1 MYKIRGKITEAQDQ
15 EINTDKGD
23 FVKKLVTIEELDT
36 GFGNSMQFEVFG
48 QSAINVI
55 EHDKKLTQGQVVNID
70 FYIKSRE
77 YKGKFY
83 NTLMIKEVRIEDSS
97 TRLAEESIP
106 FS

>member
-1 MYKIRGKITEAQDQ
+1 MYKIRGKITEVQ
-15 EINTDKGD
+15 EQQINTDKGD

-55 EHDKKLTQGQVVNID
+55 EHDKKLTQGQIINID

-83 NTLMIKEVRIEDSS
+83 NTLMIKEARIEDAA
-97 TRLAEESIP
+97 TRLAEESAP
-106 FS
+106 F

>member
-1 MYKIRGKITEAQDQ
+1 MYKIRGKISNIEDQD
-15 EINTDKGD
+15 INTDKGD

-36 GFGNSMQFEVFG
+36 GFGHSMQFEVFG

-55 EHDKKLTQGQVVNID
+55 EHDKKLAQGQVVNID

-83 NTLMIKEVRIEDSS
+83 NTLMIKEVRIEDAA
-97 TRLAEESIP
+97 TRLAEESAP
-106 FS
+106 F

>member
-1 MYKIRGKITEAQDQ
+1 MYKIRGKISNIEDQD
-15 EINTDKGD
+15 INTDKGD

-36 GFGNSMQFEVFG
+36 GFKHAMQFEVFG

-55 EHDKKLTQGQVVNID
+55 EHDKKLAQGQVVNID

-83 NTLMIKEVRIEDSS
+83 NTLMIKEVRIEDAS
-97 TRLAEESIP
+97 TRLSEESAP
-106 FS
+106 F

>member
-1 MYKIRGKITEAQDQ
+1 MYKIRGKISNIEDQ

-36 GFGNSMQFEVFG
+36 GFKHAMQFEVFG

-55 EHDKKLTQGQVVNID
+55 EHDKKLTQGLVFNID

-83 NTLMIKEVRIEDSS
+83 NTLMIKEARIEDAA
-97 TRLAEESIP
+97 TRLAEESAP
-106 FS
+106 F